1 MMADM
6 TPPTM
11 YHCVNGSKPRRTRDA
26 QTLALTTHF
35 VSLLMWYC
43 KRAGREDASSL
54 GDGEDGE
61 DEWEARPIATVA
73 SRAAAVP
80 RVQFFGRARSAATRT
95 GNVSRTRV
103 PGRCGPRRR
112 SEDGIGPQNSATQ
125 LSN

>member
-54 GDGEDGE
+54 GDGGGRVGGK
-61 DEWEARPIATVA
+61 AHRYGGFTSCCCPTGPI
-73 SRAAAVP
+73 
-80 RVQFFGRARSAATRT
+80 FRARSFGGHTN
-95 GNVSRTRV
+95 G
-103 PGRCGPRRR
+103 
-112 SEDGIGPQNSATQ
+112 
-125 LSN
+125 